1 MAKSLYYVSII
12 QLFEALV
19 YRSLLLQTK
28 ETLAAYFIFFANFKT
43 CLEAALVHFL
53 TLLGPDLNSS
63 RRALINKRKKDSE
76 DFSNYKINLFLRNIS
91 VCEPIFSEELGV
103 LV

>member
-1 MAKSLYYVSII
+1 MAKSLFYVSII

-28 ETLAAYFIFFANFKT
+28 ETLAPILFFANFKT